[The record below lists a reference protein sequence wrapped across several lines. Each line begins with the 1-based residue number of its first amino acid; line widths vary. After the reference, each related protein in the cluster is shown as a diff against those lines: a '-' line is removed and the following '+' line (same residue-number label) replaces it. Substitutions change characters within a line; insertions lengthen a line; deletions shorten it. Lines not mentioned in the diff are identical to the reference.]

1 MIVVKAGGRVIKN
14 NFDQLLAS
22 LSKYN
27 EKVIFVHGGGD
38 IVSEYSKRMGVE
50 PVFVTSPE
58 GIRSRYTSK
67 EELEVFIMV
76 MNLINK
82 RIVTGLVSK
91 GKRALGITGA
101 DGPSV
106 MAQRKKKII
115 IVDERG
121 RKRII
126 EGGYTGKITQVNSDY
141 IVQLSSNAD
150 VVVVAPLAVDLEE
163 GTLLNVD
170 GDQMAFSISKAVK
183 ADALVFL
190 TDVDGVLIDG
200 KVIPRLSVEEAKEM
214 SKKVGTGMNRKL
226 LMAAEAVEN
235 GVGKVI
241 ISSGKTDDSINSAL
255 KGNGTV
261 IA

>member
-1 MIVVKAGGRVIKN
+1 MIVVKAGGRIIRD
-14 NFDQLLAS
+14 NFEQLVNS
-22 LSKYN
+22 LSKLN
-27 EKVIFVHGGGD
+27 EKVVFVHGGGD

-91 GKRALGITGA
+91 GKKAIGITGA

-106 MAQRKKKII
+106 IAQRKKKIV

-126 EGGYTGKITQVNSDY
+126 EGGYTGKITSVNSDY
-141 IVQLSSNAD
+141 IVSLFSSVD
-150 VVVVAPLAVDLEE
+150 SVIVAPLAVDLEE
-163 GTLLNVD
+163 NTLLNVD
-170 GDQMAFSISKAVK
+170 GDQMAFSIAKALK
-183 ADALVFL
+183 AESLVFL
-190 TDVDGVLIDG
+190 TDVEGVLFEG
-200 KVIPRLSVEEAKEM
+200 KVVPKMSVTEAKEM
-214 SKKVGTGMNRKL
+214 SKKVGAGMNRKI
-226 LMAAEAVEN
+226 LMAAEAVES

-241 ISSGKTDDSINSAL
+241 ISSGKIEDSINNAL

-261 IA
+261 IV